1 VSQPAEA
8 ATPPLP
14 AWRLELN
21 EKVRAIKATRGVSSS
36 THPETVGEHRQTDFD
51 AETRIS
57 GTSARQGDSQISYRR
72 DVSFRAPATR
82 PESNPQL
89 GSPTTPG
96 RRSSSN
102 IVEAALTRVKRAS
115 ENASRAALPKIEP
128 ARSVQATTQVSLA
141 VDRQATAR
149 ALDPAPEIESR
160 SDFAPAPRPEV
171 VQSATV
177 KAPRVET
184 SFRENFREN
193 FCEKRSVEPAV
204 IRSSTE
210 SQTAIIDDLAE
221 PAPIVVLDEI
231 GPLDYLEAEVR
242 KVDKALGAEFLR
254 NESPSIFTH
263 LVIGVFDLLAVAVS
277 CSLFLAIIRI
287 ADGSFSTT
295 QTRLAS
301 SAIVLFITFFYLALT
316 QCLCGRTFGMML
328 TNTRVVDALAFDAPS
343 PTQSLLRTA
352 GYFVAA
358 APAMLGIFWA
368 AFNRRHRGWQD
379 FLSGTVVVRDF

>member
-1 VSQPAEA
+1 M
-8 ATPPLP
+8 T
-14 AWRLELN
+14 
-21 EKVRAIKATRGVSSS
+21 T
-36 THPETVGEHRQTDFD
+36 FD
-51 AETRIS
+51 ADTRIV
-57 GTSARQGDSQISYRR
+57 GTSARQDDAQISYGR

-82 PESNPQL
+82 PDSKSQQ
-89 GSPTTPG
+89 GSSATPA
-96 RRSSSN
+96 RRSSTN

-128 ARSVQATTQVSLA
+128 ARSAQSATQVSLI

-149 ALDPAPEIESR
+149 ALNPAPEIEPIA
-160 SDFAPAPRPEV
+160 DFTPAPRPEV
-171 VQSATV
+171 VQAPIV
-177 KAPRVET
+177 KPVSVET
-184 SFRENFREN
+184 SFRE
-193 FCEKRSVEPAV
+193 KPAVEPTVVAG
-204 IRSSTE
+204 STGP
-210 SQTAIIDDLAE
+210 QTAIIDDVNE
-221 PAPIVVLDEI
+221 PTPIVVLDEI
-231 GPLDYLEAEVR
+231 DALDYLEAEVR

-263 LVIGVFDLLAVAVS
+263 AVIGVVDLFAIGLS

-301 SAIVLFITFFYLALT
+301 AGIVLVMSFFYLALT

-328 TNTRVVDALAFDAPS
+328 TNTRVVDALAFGAPS

-352 GYFVAA
+352 GYFVAV
-358 APAMLGIFWA
+358 APAMVGIFWA
-368 AFNRRHRGWQD
+368 AFNRQRRGWQD